1 MYKLQTIYRLQE
13 KIIRDSSEI
22 SMIVHMNDD
31 KELLETYTQLLLSN
45 YSDKIQAKVIIK
57 NIKKSLVE
65 QKQVEQKQVEQ
76 KQVEVEQE
84 QVEHDQ
90 VEHDQAELEQVNTSN
105 ESEYYK
111 NINIWV
117 DAAINFFKLF
127 KSKYLTTVNESIIN
141 DCMKCIFNSGKL
153 KFIVNF

>member
-1 MYKLQTIYRLQE
+1 MYKLQTIYKLQE

-22 SMIVHMNDD
+22 SMIIHMNDD
-31 KELLETYTQLLLSN
+31 KELSETYTQLLTAN

-65 QKQVEQKQVEQ
+65 QKQVDQVEQ
-76 KQVEVEQE
+76 KQVEV
-84 QVEHDQ
+84 DQ
-90 VEHDQAELEQVNTSN
+90 VDTSN
-105 ESEYYK
+105 ESDYYK

-127 KSKYLTTVNESIIN
+127 KSKYSSTVNELIIN